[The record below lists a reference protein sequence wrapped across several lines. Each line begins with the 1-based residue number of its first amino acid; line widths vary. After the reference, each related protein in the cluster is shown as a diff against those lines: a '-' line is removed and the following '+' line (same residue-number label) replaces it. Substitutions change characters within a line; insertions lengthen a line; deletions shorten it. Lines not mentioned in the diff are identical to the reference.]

1 MDHMNDS
8 VLVDL
13 IKYAK
18 HLEQRIKQTQ
28 NDIACLQYS
37 DPTAEAE
44 FIPEEES
51 AGVNMQSTAS
61 CSTSLEDQDESSCP
75 NFKLLELSVSRLTEH
90 EFQLKVSCQKS
101 SGVSL
106 QLVRAL
112 EALNLDITNANM
124 VSVGENV
131 INADFV
137 FKVADENC
145 STVAPGD
152 LEDKIVKHV
161 KMHGLHFL

>member
-18 HLEQRIKQTQ
+18 HLEKRIEKTQ

-51 AGVNMQSTAS
+51 AGVNMQSTA
-61 CSTSLEDQDESSCP
+61 TLEGEDESSCP
-75 NFKLLELSVSRLTEH
+75 TFKLLELSVSRLTEH
-90 EFQLKVSCQKS
+90 EFHLKVSCQKS

-112 EALNLDITNANM
+112 EALELDITNANM

-137 FKVADENC
+137 FKVANENC
-145 STVAPGD
+145 WTLAPED

-161 KMHGLHFL
+161 NMHGLHF